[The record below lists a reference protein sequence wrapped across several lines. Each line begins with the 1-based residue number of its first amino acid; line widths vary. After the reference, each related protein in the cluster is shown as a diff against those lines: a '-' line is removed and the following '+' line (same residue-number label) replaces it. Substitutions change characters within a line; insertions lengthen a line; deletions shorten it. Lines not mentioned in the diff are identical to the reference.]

1 MDIVSLPIEYDRDKI
16 DGKYRIVAIASQR
29 ARDLSLGAKAKIKT
43 KAKKVTSVAIEET
56 ILNSV
61 EFLTGE
67 QAKKAKEED
76 KKLDYR
82 RLLEERMKEAPVEE
96 ATELEKDLKV
106 YLHEREATDKK
117 ALEDLFVEKR
127 EEGLEE

>member
-29 ARDLSLGAKAKIKT
+29 ARDLALGAKAKIKT
-43 KAKKVTSVAIEET
+43 KAKKVTSIAIEET
-56 ILNSV
+56 ISNNI

-67 QAKKAKEED
+67 QARKAKEED
-76 KKLDYR
+76 MKLDYR
-82 RLLEERMKEAPVEE
+82 RLLEEKMKEVPVEE
-96 ATELEKDLKV
+96 TTELEKDLKV
-106 YLHEREATDKK
+106 YLHEKEMIDKK
-117 ALEDLFVEKR
+117 AIEDLFVEKQ